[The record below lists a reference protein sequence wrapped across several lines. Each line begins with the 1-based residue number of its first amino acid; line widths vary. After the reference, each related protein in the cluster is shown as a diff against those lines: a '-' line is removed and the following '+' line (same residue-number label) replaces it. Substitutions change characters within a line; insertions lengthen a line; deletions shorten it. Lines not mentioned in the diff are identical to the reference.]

1 MFAREHGGDRTGRD
15 HFPVGESY
23 DAIADCMETV
33 EIMGDHEYGQSK
45 RLL

>member
-1 MFAREHGGDRTGRD
+1 MFAREHGGDRPAATTFRSA
-15 HFPVGESY
+15 ESY
-23 DAIADCMETV
+23 DAIADRVETV